1 MAGINAA
8 TSVDNWKFQDS
19 YIERLMDNAAYTAA
33 HPETTLVLAGPSRFS
48 QIKDPST
55 DLMPLG
61 ITTSFAYQIQKPTQM
76 NMAIGSGRSFPTSG
90 KSQIG
95 VSLQRMMLNGRNL
108 PRALYTHAVR
118 NGLAYQN
125 FDGPPVAKDREEQ
138 FFMDLD
144 SELYYIPVGLCIL
157 FRSKAHDM
165 IGGVYFELFMF
176 NSLQVQVAVGQNNIF
191 ESGSGVADRALAVY
205 PNALAGEEKSGR
217 PTSAEIFEKMGA
229 VITSTDVAAR

>member
-1 MAGINAA
+1 MSGSINAA
-8 TSVDNWKFQDS
+8 TSVDNWRFQDS

-33 HPETTLVLAGPSRFS
+33 HPESTLVLAGPPRFN
-48 QIKDPST
+48 QVKDAS
-55 DLMPLG
+55 DLLPLG
-61 ITTSFAYQIQKPTQM
+61 ILSQFALQIQKPTQM
-76 NMAIGSGRSFPTSG
+76 NLALGSGRSFPTSG

-95 VSLQRMMLNGRNL
+95 VSMQRMMLNGRNL
-108 PRALYTHAVR
+108 VRAVYTQAVKS
-118 NGLAYQN
+118 GLALEN
-125 FDGPPVAKDREEQ
+125 FDAPPVSSSRDEQ
-138 FFMDLD
+138 FYFDMD
-144 SELYYIPVGLCIL
+144 SELFYLPVGLCIL
-157 FRSKAHDM
+157 IRSKAHDAVAG
-165 IGGVYFELFMF
+165 IYIELFMF